1 MKTLKL
7 IAIAI
12 TAAAVAA
19 PAFAGRDE
27 TWIAAQQRA
36 YERANPQKGLAGPV
50 GMRGK
55 VGPTTSRPTVNLGH
69 PTERVRR

>member
-12 TAAAVAA
+12 TATLVAA
-19 PAFAGRDE
+19 PAFAGPDA
-27 TWIAAQQRA
+27 TWNTSLARA
-36 YERANPQKGLAGPV
+36 YERANAQKALAGPT
-50 GMRGK
+50 GPAGQ
-55 VGPTTSRPTVNLGH
+55 VGPATSRPTVNLGH